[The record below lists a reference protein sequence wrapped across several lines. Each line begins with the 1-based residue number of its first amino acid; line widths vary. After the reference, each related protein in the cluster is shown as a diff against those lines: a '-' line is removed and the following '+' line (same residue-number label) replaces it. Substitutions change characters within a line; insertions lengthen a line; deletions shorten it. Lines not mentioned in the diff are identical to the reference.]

1 MSLVIPAPVPC
12 DIKEPPIINSFFW
25 PDISPAVLRETLRLE
40 GTITAQR
47 LRMIAKRAMTEVNAE
62 LYDYRTAQ
70 IAYGFKNLAEVPA
83 DCIDDES
90 VKITSYE
97 CAVSSMTAAM
107 LAERYPGNDT
117 TDKGSQKAEIVES
130 TVNELWRDARNAIH
144 DVAGVAHAIIG
155 LI

>member
-1 MSLVIPAPVPC
+1 MSLVIPAPVP
-12 DIKEPPIINSFFW
+12 DITLEPAIRNSFFW
-25 PDISPAVLRETLRLE
+25 PDINPLVLRDTLRLE
-40 GTITAQR
+40 GTVTAKR
-47 LRMIAKRAMTEVNAE
+47 LRMVAKRAMTEVNAE
-62 LYDYRTAQ
+62 LYDYRAAQ
-70 IAYGFKNLAEVPA
+70 MACGFKTLADVPA
-83 DCIDDES
+83 DSIDGES
-90 VKITSYE
+90 IKVTSYE

-155 LI
+155 II